1 MYVIPELKL
10 NKFQLVAIPKAKDL
24 YARIGRVGIPA
35 SNAYTGDESVQYAQR
50 KTDQIR
56 DGIEQ
61 YEQYA
66 REQDQLSHE

>member
-10 NKFQLVAIPKAKDL
+10 NKFKLVAIPKAKDL
-24 YARIGRVGIPA
+24 YARLGRVGLPA
-35 SNAYTGDESVQYAQR
+35 SSSYTGDETAEYSQR

-56 DGIEQ
+56 EGIEQ

-66 REQDQLSHE
+66 REQAAKQD

>member
-1 MYVIPELKL
+1 MYIIPELKL
-10 NKFQLVAIPKAKDL
+10 NKFRLVAIPKAKDL
-24 YARIGRVGIPA
+24 YARLGRVGVPS
-35 SNAYTGDESVQYAQR
+35 SNSYTGDETAQYAQR

-66 REQDQLSHE
+66 REQAEKHE

>member
-1 MYVIPELKL
+1 MYIIKELKL
-10 NKFQLVAIPKAKDL
+10 NKFRLVAIPKAKDL
-24 YARIGRVGIPA
+24 YARLGRVGIPA
-35 SNAYTGDESVQYAQR
+35 SSAYTGDECAEYVQR

-66 REQDQLSHE
+66 REQAQKHE